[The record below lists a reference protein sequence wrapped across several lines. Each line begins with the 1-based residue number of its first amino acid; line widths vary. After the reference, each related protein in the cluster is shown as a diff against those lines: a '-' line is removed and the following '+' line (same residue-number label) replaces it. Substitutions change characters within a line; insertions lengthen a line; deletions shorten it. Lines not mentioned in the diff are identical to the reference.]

1 MLSWKIILAAL
12 RSIAANKMR
21 AFLTMLGIIIGVAA
35 IIAMISIGEGAKQ
48 QITESIQRFGTNLL
62 RVRPGAA
69 RLGHVRT
76 GSVETLTME
85 DAMAIQNSIQHA
97 RYVAPQV
104 RNMAQVKYG
113 NKNATTSITGTL
125 PQFTVVNNFTVA
137 SGSFFNAKD
146 VKLMKKTAILGTT
159 VKQELFGEGVA
170 VGKYIKI
177 KGVNFLV
184 TGVMETKGQTS
195 WRDPDDQIFIPITT
209 SQKRLF
215 RQDHVDNIYIQVES
229 QEYIEEVKSSVE
241 KLLTRMHR
249 IPAGV
254 EPDFNIRDY
263 SEFITTLQE
272 TGRTF
277 TVLLGSIA
285 AVSLLVGGIG
295 VMNIM
300 LVSVTERT
308 REIGIRMA
316 VGARKKDILL
326 QFLVEALVISV
337 SGGISG
343 VVLGIL
349 ISLGVSYLGAWDTI
363 VTRSSVFLAFFF
375 SVMVGIVFGLYP
387 ARKASLMKPIEA
399 LRYE

>member
-1 MLSWKIILAAL
+1 
-12 RSIAANKMR
+12 
-21 AFLTMLGIIIGVAA
+21 
-35 IIAMISIGEGAKQ
+35 
-48 QITESIQRFGTNLL
+48 
-62 RVRPGAA
+62 
-69 RLGHVRT
+69 
-76 GSVETLTME
+76 
-85 DAMAIQNSIQHA
+85 
-97 RYVAPQV
+97 
-104 RNMAQVKYG
+104 
-113 NKNATTSITGTL
+113 
-125 PQFTVVNNFTVA
+125 
-137 SGSFFNAKD
+137 
-146 VKLMKKTAILGTT
+146 
-159 VKQELFGEGVA
+159 
-170 VGKYIKI
+170 
-177 KGVNFLV
+177 
-184 TGVMETKGQTS
+184 
-195 WRDPDDQIFIPITT
+195 
-209 SQKRLF
+209 
-215 RQDHVDNIYIQVES
+215 VDNIYIQVADP
-229 QEYIEEVKSSVE
+229 QYIEEVKSSVDR
-241 KLLTRMHR
+241 LLIKRHR
-249 IPAGV
+249 IPEGV

-263 SEFITTLQE
+263 TEFISTLQE
-272 TGRTF
+272 TGKTF

-349 ISLGVSYLGAWDTI
+349 ISFGVSYLGAWDTI